1 MMTSWMIN
9 VWRAHPCLLNQTK
22 SRLYSHYFDYR
33 GKKYNK
39 LFPQKVS
46 RADNIAKSMASEGNR
61 ALLSVNVDHAVNSS
75 LEFRCSTLSFSVNKI
90 NCYLGTLNIA
100 LY

>member
-1 MMTSWMIN
+1 MSGVHILVCLIKPNQDFIHTILITEGKNTIN
-9 VWRAHPCLLNQTK
+9 CF
-22 SRLYSHYFDYR
+22 S
-33 GKKYNK
+33 
-39 LFPQKVS
+39 QKVS

-61 ALLSVNVDHAVNSS
+61 VLLSVNVDHAVNSS